1 MRLIS
6 FLIFETPKK
15 DILLWDNISEKIISN
30 ALRPYNYISI
40 NTREFINIA
49 PFYIFKSIKIFLKN
63 YKKIS
68 SCSIGSTKKAG
79 FLLFNPKVLII
90 LKRIKYSLECINELS
105 VILYYK
111 PRLIISNTDNS
122 VCLEFIDAIIHE
134 SIPLI
139 TIQNGNRWHS
149 PSLEKMKYLEHFFR
163 PKGFHSCFAALSKC
177 DIDMYKNNGWKCK
190 EYEVVGSLNSEATF
204 NKFCK
209 EKVFDICIIAESI
222 NKRNTTLRLSKLL
235 RNFLKNKSLKV
246 CVTLKRS
253 PSENGFAEYYE
264 EVNNLFGDFAYL
276 IPRNSSSLGLI
287 SSAEVIIGIFSTA
300 LRDVFSLGNKIYPI
314 NFGPSELNSYMN
326 FLQINLKPS
335 QDEFNNHLEELLEM
349 SKKKY
354 ISKYE
359 NLFKY
364 LGSFPQ
370 DISPTERLGI
380 LIERKIKNF

>member
-1 MRLIS
+1 
-6 FLIFETPKK
+6 
-15 DILLWDNISEKIISN
+15 
-30 ALRPYNYISI
+30 
-40 NTREFINIA
+40 
-49 PFYIFKSIKIFLKN
+49 
-63 YKKIS
+63 
-68 SCSIGSTKKAG
+68 
-79 FLLFNPKVLII
+79 
-90 LKRIKYSLECINELS
+90 
-105 VILYYK
+105 
-111 PRLIISNTDNS
+111 
-122 VCLEFIDAIIHE
+122 
-134 SIPLI
+134 
-139 TIQNGNRWHS
+139 
-149 PSLEKMKYLEHFFR
+149 MKYLEHFFR

-253 PSENGFAEYYE
+253 PSDNGFAEYYE

-314 NFGPSELNSYMN
+314 NFGPSELNSYMD
-326 FLQINLKPS
+326 FLKINLKPS
-335 QDEFNNHLEELLEM
+335 QEEFNNHLEELLKM
-349 SKKKY
+349 SKKEY

-370 DISPTERLGI
+370 DIFPTERLGI
-380 LIERKIKNF
+380 LIERKLKIFEI